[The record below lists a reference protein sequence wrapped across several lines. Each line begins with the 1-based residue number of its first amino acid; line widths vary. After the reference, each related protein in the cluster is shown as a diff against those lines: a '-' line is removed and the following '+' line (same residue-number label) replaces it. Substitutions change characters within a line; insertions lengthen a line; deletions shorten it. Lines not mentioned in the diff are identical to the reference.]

1 MREFLKGL
9 ELDNDTIDTI
19 MAEYGKKVNGL
30 REENGTLKN
39 EKASLEKKVVAD
51 DGTDWKKKFED
62 LDTKIKKEESEKKEK
77 EENEILEKNISEA
90 LGNKKFSSDYVKK
103 GILKDVKAELEKT
116 ENKGKGIKEIL
127 DTLTKD
133 KEGIFEN
140 PNKPADMPPSGNNNN
155 SLSDGAEGFVSIVKE
170 FQR

>member
-9 ELDNDTIDTI
+9 ELDNETIDTI

-30 REENGTLKN
+30 REENTTLKN
-39 EKASLEKKVVAD
+39 EKTSLEKKAVAD
-51 DGTDWKKKFED
+51 DGTDWKKKYED
-62 LDTKIKKEESEKKEK
+62 LDTKVKKEESEKKEK
-77 EENEILEKNISEA
+77 EENEILEKNISKA

-155 SLSDGAEGFVSIVKE
+155 SLLDGAEGFVSIVKE